1 MRPRPLRQYYEP
13 VDVVVDDDF
22 GSVVEPWVRHRRR
35 LLAALTALSDDQW
48 KAQTRCDN
56 WDVRGVISHLV
67 TVDGFWTMVLTAA
80 LARDTPTTFI
90 RGFDPSTGTDALIAP
105 MIDLPPDEILEQL
118 AGTTDRI
125 IATVERF
132 GPDDWSA
139 RAEAP
144 FGHMPARLIMGHAL
158 WDSWLHERDILVPLG
173 LAPPVEEDE
182 LLVATWYS
190 LVVGGLQGGLIDD
203 PEPVGAV
210 AEQPIDV
217 TIRFDD
223 LPGWPVRVEIDTGVR
238 VTRGDESDAIAS
250 GAAIDL
256 VESIAG
262 RSPVSGLGV
271 LPPDLAT
278 QMARAGEIL

>member
-1 MRPRPLRQYYEP
+1 
-13 VDVVVDDDF
+13 VVDDDF
-22 GSVVEPWVRHRRR
+22 GSVVDPWLRHRRR
-35 LLAALTALSDDQW
+35 MLDELGALSDEQW
-48 KAQTRCDN
+48 KAQTRCDS
-56 WDVRGVISHLV
+56 WDARGVISHLV

-105 MIDLPPDEILEQL
+105 MIDLPPAAILEQL
-118 AGTTDRI
+118 AGTTDRLV
-125 IATVERF
+125 ATVERL

-139 RAEAP
+139 LAEAP
-144 FGHMPARLIMGHAL
+144 FGHMPVRLIMGHAL

-173 LAPPVEEDE
+173 LTPPVEPDE

-190 LVVGGLQGGLIDD
+190 FVVGGLQGGLIDD

-217 TIRFDD
+217 TIRFED
-223 LPGWPVRVEIDTGVR
+223 LAEWPVRVEIDTGVR
-238 VTRGDESDAIAS
+238 VTKGDASNAIAA
-250 GAAIDL
+250 GPALDF
-256 VESIAG
+256 VESLAG
-262 RSPVSGLGV
+262 RGPQHRLEV
-271 LPPDLAT
+271 LPADLAP